1 LLSPHD
7 LSSSPAAASLQL
19 KPSPLER
26 GNEMASMAFTLAG
39 AFQGLS
45 LSSSSRPSFLR
56 GDRAALSI
64 GGAAI
69 GVPVPARRLTIQMAH
84 KKGAGSTKNG
94 RDSKG
99 QRLGVKIYGDQLAKP
114 GAIIIRQRGTRV
126 YPGNNVGMGKD
137 HTLFSLIDGLVKF
150 EKYGPDKKKVSV
162 YPYEKQPEN
171 PNSYR
176 ARKREYFRM
185 QRERKKARAEGAT
198 EPQLVLAAVDET
210 SEINADC

>member
-1 LLSPHD
+1 
-7 LSSSPAAASLQL
+7 
-19 KPSPLER
+19 
-26 GNEMASMAFTLAG
+26 MASMPFSLAG
-39 AFQGLS
+39 AFRGLS
-45 LSSSSRPSFLR
+45 LSPASSFLR
-56 GDRAALSI
+56 GDRAALPVG
-64 GGAAI
+64 GGAAVP
-69 GVPVPARRLTIQMAH
+69 VPVPARRLTIQMAH

-171 PNSYR
+171 PNSYK

-185 QRERKKARAEGAT
+185 QRERKKARAEGAV
-198 EPQLVLAAVDET
+198 EPQLVLAAVDENT
-210 SEINADC
+210 EASVDC

>member
-1 LLSPHD
+1 
-7 LSSSPAAASLQL
+7 
-19 KPSPLER
+19 
-26 GNEMASMAFTLAG
+26 MASMAFALAG
-39 AFQGLS
+39 AFKGLS
-45 LSSSSRPSFLR
+45 LAPTTTTSSFPRC
-56 GDRAALSI
+56 DRASLSV
-64 GGAAI
+64 GGAA
-69 GVPVPARRLTIQMAH
+69 GVPVPVPARRLTIQMAH

-162 YPYEKQPEN
+162 YPYEKEPEN

-185 QRERKKARAEGAT
+185 RRERKKARAEGAA
-198 EPQLVLAAVDET
+198 EPQLVLAAVDEN
-210 SEINADC
+210 SEVSADCW